1 MASFT
6 VPEAFKTATLTTL
19 RRYGY
24 VHIKPKDGSVT
35 ILFLHGFPSSSY
47 DWRHQIQYFSLKGFG
62 ILAVDLLGYGDT
74 DKPFLVSEYKT
85 KKIAIE
91 IVEILDLEN
100 ITKVH
105 GVAHDFGSLLLS
117 RIANYYPDRLYTTS
131 FLAVPYSL
139 PCQKFDL
146 AKMNALTKQVAGFER
161 FGYWHFFEKE
171 EARAIIYEHV

>member
-1 MASFT
+1 MASLT
-6 VPEAFKTATLTTL
+6 VPGKFKTTTLTTS

-24 VHIKPKDGSVT
+24 VHTEPKDGSVT

-47 DWRHQIQYFSLKGFG
+47 DWRHQIQYFSSKGFG

-74 DKPFLVSEYKT
+74 DKPLSVSEYKT
-85 KKIAIE
+85 KKIASE
-91 IVEILDLEN
+91 IIEILDLEN

-117 RIANYYPDRLYTTS
+117 RTANYYPDRLYTTT

-139 PCQKFDL
+139 PGQKFDL
-146 AKMNALTKQVAGFER
+146 AKVNALTKQVAGFER
-161 FGYWHFFEKE
+161 FGYWNFFEKE
-171 EARAIIYEHV
+171 EAAAIIREHV